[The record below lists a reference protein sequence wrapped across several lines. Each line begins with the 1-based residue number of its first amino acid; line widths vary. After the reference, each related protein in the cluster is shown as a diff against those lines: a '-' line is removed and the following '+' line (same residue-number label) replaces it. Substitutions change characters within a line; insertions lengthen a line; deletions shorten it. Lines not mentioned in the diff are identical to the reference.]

1 VLHCGDAQAFRC
13 VEKFARLPQLQR
25 YNALPKYQ
33 YKGYLTLAKNSQA
46 LDLEEAINQLTAEL
60 VFDKSHETVSLAL
73 SLGRGL
79 AEDVFA
85 PIDMPPFPASA
96 MDGYAM
102 RRRDFANDQVYT
114 EVGRSLAGHP
124 YGGAVGHNECIRVFT
139 GAVVP
144 DDCDLVVLQEQLDSN
159 WMDQAASNEVK
170 FLPHTPGESYVR
182 PRGHDAHRGDQ
193 IAKIGDRV
201 TPFLLGALQ
210 SYGISQVSVRS
221 ALKIGVFSTGDEL
234 VSSQTPPDSLKPGQ
248 IYDSNRTTVMA
259 MLNDPL
265 FAVTDLGC
273 LADDA
278 EQTQTLIKAATQ
290 NFDILIT
297 SGGVSV
303 GDADFVTAAIEAL
316 GHLKFWKLNLK
327 PGKPMAVGLI
337 DGCTVFGLPGN
348 PVSTVVT
355 LLLVAKPVMMHL
367 LGVIEPSVI
376 KLSAQL
382 TEPISHTPGRI
393 EYQRG
398 TLTSHDDDL
407 QVSHTG
413 DQSSNRLRS
422 FYAANCLIEIAKE
435 ARDLPA
441 GSQVRVI
448 PFWGLLDRA

>member
-1 VLHCGDAQAFRC
+1 M
-13 VEKFARLPQLQR
+13 
-25 YNALPKYQ
+25 
-33 YKGYLTLAKNSQA
+33 AKNSQA

-60 VFDKSHETVSLAL
+60 VFDKSAETLSLAL

-79 AEDVFA
+79 AENVVA
-85 PIDMPPFPASA
+85 PIDMPPFRASA

-102 RRRDFANDQVYT
+102 RRCDFADGQIYT
-114 EVGRSLAGHP
+114 EVGHSLAGHP
-124 YGGAVGHNECIRVFT
+124 YLATVGQNECVRIFT

-144 DDCDLVVLQEQLDSN
+144 DGCDLVVLQEQLDSN
-159 WMDQAASNEVK
+159 AMQQATSNEVK
-170 FLPHTPGESYVR
+170 FLPHAPAESYVR
-182 PRGHDAHRGDQ
+182 PRGHDVRRGDQ
-193 IAKIGDRV
+193 VAKIGDRI
-201 TPFLLGALQ
+201 TPFLMGALQ

-234 VSSQTPPDSLKPGQ
+234 VSSGTPPESLRPGQ

-259 MLNDPL
+259 LLNDPL

-278 EQTQTLIKAATQ
+278 EQTQTLIKTASHD
-290 NFDILIT
+290 FDILIT

-303 GDADFVTAAIEAL
+303 GDADFVTAAIEKL
-316 GHLKFWKLNLK
+316 GRLKFWKLNLK

-337 DGCTVFGLPGN
+337 DNCTVFGLPGN

-355 LLLVAKPVMMHL
+355 LLLVAKPVMMYM
-367 LGVIEPSVI
+367 LGIAEPSMI
-376 KLSAQL
+376 KLSAHL
-382 TEPISHTPGRI
+382 KEPISHSPGRI

-398 TLTSHDDDL
+398 TLAPHGDDL

-422 FYAANCLIEIAKE
+422 FYAANCLIEIDKQAG
-435 ARDLPA
+435 DLPA
-441 GSQVRVI
+441 GSLVRVI

>member
-1 VLHCGDAQAFRC
+1 M
-13 VEKFARLPQLQR
+13 
-25 YNALPKYQ
+25 
-33 YKGYLTLAKNSQA
+33 AKNSQA

-60 VFDKSHETVSLAL
+60 VFEKTGETLSLAL

-79 AEDVFA
+79 AEDVVA

-102 RRRDFANDQVYT
+102 RRCDFADGQIYP

-124 YGGAVGHNECIRVFT
+124 YLGAVGQNECVRIFT

-144 DDCDLVVLQEQLDSN
+144 DGCDLVVLQEQLDSN
-159 WMDQAASNEVK
+159 WMEQATSNEVK
-170 FLPHTPGESYVR
+170 FLPHVPGESYVR
-182 PRGHDAHRGDQ
+182 PRGHDVRCGDQ
-193 IAKIGDRV
+193 IAKIGDRI
-201 TPFLLGALQ
+201 TPFLMGALQ
-210 SYGISQVSVRS
+210 SYGISEVLVRS
-221 ALKIGVFSTGDEL
+221 ALKVGVFSTGDEL
-234 VSSQTPPDSLKPGQ
+234 VSSSTPPESLLPGQ

-259 MLNDPL
+259 LLNDPI

-278 EQTQTLIKAATQ
+278 EQTQTLIKAASQ
-290 NFDILIT
+290 DFDILIT

-303 GDADFVTAAIEAL
+303 GDADFVTAAIEKL
-316 GHLKFWKLNLK
+316 GRLKFWKLNLK

-337 DGCTVFGLPGN
+337 DNCTVFGLPGN

-355 LLLVAKPVMMHL
+355 LLLVAKPVMMYM
-367 LGVIEPSVI
+367 LGIAEPSFI

-382 TEPISHTPGRI
+382 KEPISHSPGRI

-398 TLTSHDDDL
+398 TLTADGKEL

-413 DQSSNRLRS
+413 NQSSNRLRS
-422 FYAANCLIEIAKE
+422 FYAANCLIEIEKE
-435 ARDLPA
+435 AGDLPA
-441 GSQVRVI
+441 GSQVCVI
-448 PFWGLLDRA
+448 PFWGLLDRT